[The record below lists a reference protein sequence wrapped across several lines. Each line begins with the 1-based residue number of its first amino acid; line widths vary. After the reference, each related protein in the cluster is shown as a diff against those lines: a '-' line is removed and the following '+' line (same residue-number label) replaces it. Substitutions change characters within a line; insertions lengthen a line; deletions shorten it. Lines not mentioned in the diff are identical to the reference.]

1 METQIPRTQ
10 LLYLASGSPRRQ
22 ELMQQLNL
30 QFEVI
35 QAPIEEAVL
44 PNETPS
50 AYVKRIAIEKAQAG
64 YAKALSKRQGE
75 PADSADSDVWVVGG
89 DTAVIFNQHI
99 FGKPVNEADAKRMLS
114 ILSGQT
120 HQVLSSLA
128 IVHNNQ
134 VYCTIN
140 TTQVTF
146 KALTDREINDYW
158 LSGEPEGKAGSY
170 AIQGLGAKFIKTI
183 HGSYSGVMGLPVFEL
198 DQLLTESGYQTE
210 LKGILNA

>member
-1 METQIPRTQ
+1 METQAGRAP

-35 QAPIEEAVL
+35 QAPMEEAVL
-44 PNETPS
+44 PNESPE
-50 AYVKRIAIEKAQAG
+50 AYVKRIAVEKAQAG
-64 YAKALSKRQGE
+64 YVKACAGRSGMQAGKG
-75 PADSADSDVWVVGG
+75 VWVVGG
-89 DTAVIFNQHI
+89 DTAVIFEQQI
-99 FGKPVNEADAKRMLS
+99 FGKPKSEMDAKRMLS
-114 ILSGQT
+114 VLSGQT

-134 VYCTIN
+134 VFSAIN
-140 TTQVTF
+140 STLVTF
-146 KALTDREINDYW
+146 KPLAEAEINQYW
-158 LSGEPEGKAGSY
+158 LSGEPLGKAGAY

-183 HGSYSGVMGLPVFEL
+183 QGSYSGVMGLPLFEL